1 MIFLRGE
8 AMKVSSII
16 VKISENDILQIIEEY
31 IDIEGLCIQKIC
43 IGNIISIYGIYKKGI
58 QIPFKVNLGF
68 GSVRNNVIMAKILSI
83 KVSKIKV
90 GANILTYFINKV
102 VKILKKIGVKFEKDN
117 MYIDID
123 ILSKI
128 IPFVYFKIK
137 YIKSYEGYL
146 EIEAENLIY
155 TKEKVIE
162 EICKENSDEKIKKI
176 VDGYTRLRRDISD
189 KIPSKYKKF
198 IEYFAILPDLIVLLG
213 RLIKDSRVEM
223 KTKII
228 IAGTI
233 AYLASPIEIVA
244 DVIPIIGQVDEISL
258 TFFALDRIINE
269 VPEKVIIEN
278 WEGDNDIICKIKEG
292 TKFIFNNIGT
302 SNVAKI
308 LKYIG
313 SMKRKTNKK

>member
-1 MIFLRGE
+1 
-8 AMKVSSII
+8 MKISSII
-16 VKISENDILQIIEEY
+16 VKISESDILQIIEEY
-31 IDIEGLCIQKIC
+31 VDIEELCIQKVF
-43 IGNIISIYGIYKKGI
+43 IGDILTIYGVYSKGI
-58 QIPFKVNLGF
+58 QIPFKVDLGF
-68 GSVRNNVIMAKILSI
+68 GSVRSNVIMVKILSI
-83 KVSKIKV
+83 KVSKIRIGV
-90 GANILTYFINKV
+90 NILTYFINKI
-102 VKILKKIGVKFEKDN
+102 VKILKKIGIEFEKDN

-128 IPFVYFKIK
+128 IPFVYFKIN
-137 YIKSYEGYL
+137 YIKSYKGYL

-155 TKEKVIE
+155 TKEKEIE

-176 VDGYTRLRRDISD
+176 VDGYTKLRRNISN
-189 KIPSKYKKF
+189 KVPEKYRKF
-198 IEYFAILPDLIVLLG
+198 VQYFAILPDLIVLLG

-233 AYLASPIEIVA
+233 AYLASPIEIIA
-244 DVIPIIGQVDEISL
+244 DVIPFIGQIDDISL

-278 WEGDNDIICKIKEG
+278 WQGNDDIICKIKDG

-308 LKYIG
+308 LKYIS
-313 SMKRKTNKK
+313 SMKRKSNKK